1 MKLLQKTIRS
11 YFIYSVFIL
20 LVAIPIFYFVIQNI
34 VTEDVDEELLYNKE
48 MLKPKIS
55 DALKNNT
62 ISDLKFLDHDITISI
77 SPSTKEFDSLWTVII
92 YDSLSREMV
101 PHRVL
106 TSHFSVNNQ
115 LCMLEIK
122 MSMVDRDELIESI
135 VEVQIIL
142 LLLLLAGLFII
153 NRNLSRRIWKPFYT
167 SLYKLR
173 KYKVEAHEPLTLEKS
188 SIDEFDDLNTS
199 LEELAE
205 RTHKSYIS
213 QKEFTE
219 NASHEMQTPLAIF
232 QSKVELLMQTSP
244 LNEEQA
250 QLISDLGDA
259 SQRMTRLNRSL
270 LLLTKIENNQFVE
283 LENVSLQK
291 VITDFS
297 EEYQPQADQKQ
308 INISMDFRS
317 DVVLEANKSLIE
329 VMIGNLLGNAI
340 RHNHPGGS
348 INIILEP
355 ELFTIINTG
364 KGVAMEEDI
373 LFQRFQKDNPDSSGT
388 GLGLEIVKQICNLY
402 GFTIRYEYSEGAHAF
417 IIRLNNFSKT
427 NK

>member
-20 LVAIPIFYFVIQNI
+20 LVAIPIFYFVIQSI

-48 MLKPKIS
+48 MLKPKIA

-62 ISDLKFLDHDITISI
+62 ISELKFLDHDITISI
-77 SPSTKEFDSLWTVII
+77 SPSAKEFDSLWTVII

-115 LCMLEIK
+115 PCILEIK

-173 KYKVEAHEPLTLEKS
+173 RYKVEAHEPLTLEKS

-270 LLLTKIENNQFVE
+270 LLLTKIENNQIVE
-283 LENVSLQK
+283 IENVSLQK

-297 EEYQPQADQKQ
+297 EEYQFQADQKQ

-340 RHNHPGGS
+340 RHNHPR
-348 INIILEP
+348 
-355 ELFTIINTG
+355 
-364 KGVAMEEDI
+364 
-373 LFQRFQKDNPDSSGT
+373 RFDK
-388 GLGLEIVKQICNLY
+388 Y
-402 GFTIRYEYSEGAHAF
+402 YS
-417 IIRLNNFSKT
+417 
-427 NK
+427 

>member
-173 KYKVEAHEPLTLEKS
+173 RYKVEAHEPLTLEKS

-373 LFQRFQKDNPDSSGT
+373 LFQRFQKWM
-388 GLGLEIVKQICNLY
+388 
-402 GFTIRYEYSEGAHAF
+402 R
-417 IIRLNNFSKT
+417 
-427 NK
+427 